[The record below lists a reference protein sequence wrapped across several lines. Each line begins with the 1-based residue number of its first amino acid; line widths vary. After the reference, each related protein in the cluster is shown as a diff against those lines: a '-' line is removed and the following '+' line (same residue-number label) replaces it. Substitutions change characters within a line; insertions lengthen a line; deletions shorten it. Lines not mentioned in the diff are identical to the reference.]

1 MECQTAEKDGKNEQ
15 INKMCQKLYWAQDGF
30 ICFLL
35 SESQSQNGTKFYS
48 FTLEEKEFQRR
59 GEDFPLIVELTN
71 GKIQTQISLLT
82 PGLLLLSK
90 FIYL

>member
-1 MECQTAEKDGKNEQ
+1 MALFAFCCQSHSHRMAHLED
-15 INKMCQKLYWAQDGF
+15 
-30 ICFLL
+30 
-35 SESQSQNGTKFYS
+35 TKFYS

-90 FIYL
+90 FIYS